1 MEILHK
7 TRKLGDRLGAGLITG
22 AADDDP
28 SGIATY
34 SQGGAQFGGGLLW
47 TLVLT
52 TPLMIGIQ
60 MVSARLGWITGKG
73 LAANIQQVMPRW
85 VGIVLVA
92 LLVFANTLNI
102 AADIAAMG
110 EALQLIVGGGEHGHA
125 LVFGVICALL
135 PLWLNFDAMVR
146 VLKWLTLALF
156 AYVAVAL
163 MMQVDWH
170 TVGVES
176 VSALRTGGGD
186 YWMMVVAVLGTTIR
200 PYLFFWQAAQEA
212 EMRQRNADSEEV
224 VNSPL
229 FTREHLFRIKLDT
242 VIGMG
247 FSNVIAFCIMLA
259 AAMAF
264 HQHGITDIQT
274 SRQAALALEP
284 IAGHFAFLL
293 FALGVIGTG
302 MLAVPVLAG
311 SAAYAVA
318 EVLNWKAGL
327 DHHYTEAKGFYSVLV
342 AATVIGT
349 LMDFTNLDPI
359 RALVWS
365 AVVNGVIAVPIMVVM
380 MLLGSNRAVLGDAV
394 LTPRHRLLGWAAVGV
409 MAVAVV
415 AMVLG

>member
-1 MEILHK
+1 
-7 TRKLGDRLGAGLITG
+7 
-22 AADDDP
+22 
-28 SGIATY
+28 
-34 SQGGAQFGGGLLW
+34 
-47 TLVLT
+47 
-52 TPLMIGIQ
+52 
-60 MVSARLGWITGKG
+60 
-73 LAANIQQVMPRW
+73 
-85 VGIVLVA
+85 
-92 LLVFANTLNI
+92 
-102 AADIAAMG
+102 
-110 EALQLIVGGGEHGHA
+110 
-125 LVFGVICALL
+125 
-135 PLWLNFDAMVR
+135 
-146 VLKWLTLALF
+146 
-156 AYVAVAL
+156 
-163 MMQVDWH
+163 
-170 TVGVES
+170 
-176 VSALRTGGGD
+176 
-186 YWMMVVAVLGTTIR
+186 MMVVAVLGTTIS

>member
-125 LVFGVICALL
+125 LVFGVICAVL

-170 TVGVES
+170 AVGVES

-186 YWMMVVAVLGTTIR
+186 YWMMVVAVLGTTIS

-229 FTREHLFRIKLDT
+229 FTREHLLRIKLDT

-274 SRQAALALEP
+274 SRRQRW
-284 IAGHFAFLL
+284 H
-293 FALGVIGTG
+293 
-302 MLAVPVLAG
+302 
-311 SAAYAVA
+311 
-318 EVLNWKAGL
+318 
-327 DHHYTEAKGFYSVLV
+327 
-342 AATVIGT
+342 
-349 LMDFTNLDPI
+349 
-359 RALVWS
+359 WS
-365 AVVNGVIAVPIMVVM
+365 
-380 MLLGSNRAVLGDAV
+380 
-394 LTPRHRLLGWAAVGV
+394 RLPGILPFCCLRWA
-409 MAVAVV
+409 
-415 AMVLG
+415 

>member
-1 MEILHK
+1 MEIFHK

-125 LVFGVICALL
+125 LIFGVVCAIL
-135 PLWLNFDAMVR
+135 PVWLNFDAMVR

-156 AYVAVAL
+156 SYVAVAL
-163 MMQVDWH
+163 MMQVDWQ

-176 VSALRTGGGD
+176 VYALRTGGGD
-186 YWMMVVAVLGTTIR
+186 YWMMVVAVLGTTIS

-212 EMRQRNADSEEV
+212 EMRQKNADSEEV

-242 VIGMG
+242 VVGMG

-264 HQHGITDIQT
+264 HQHGMTDIQT

-318 EVLNWKAGL
+318 DVLDWKAGL

-349 LMDFTNLDPI
+349 LMDFTNIDPI
-359 RALVWS
+359 KALVWS

-394 LTPRHRLLGWAAVGV
+394 LTPRHRVLGWAAVLV